1 MAYTIQDFYR
11 VASNK
16 DFARLFQF
24 RVKQFG
30 SINFSPD
37 QLTYIE
43 TASLPGRTINNVQVP
58 YMGLQFNLPGTV
70 SYPGS
75 TGYQVTFRCDESY
88 DIRAALEAESFS
100 TFDEATSS
108 GDYSLPKSDRVL
120 IMDLVDKNFKTVR
133 QYTLFGC
140 YVQALADTAYDVKD
154 SGAIASVNATLAYQ
168 FWRSGDVSTY
178 GQISTPYKRGI
189 KGWTANFPAPAA
201 PPLF

>member
-24 RVKQFG
+24 RVTKFG
-30 SINFSPD
+30 SIKFTND

-43 TASLPGRTINNVQVP
+43 TTSLPGRTINNIQVP
-58 YMGLQFNLPGTV
+58 YMGLNFNLPGTV

-88 DIRAALEAESFS
+88 DIRAALEAEMFS
-100 TFDEATSS
+100 TFDEKTSS
-108 GDYSLPKSDRVL
+108 GDYSLPKSDR
-120 IMDLVDKNFKTVR
+120 ILVMELFDKNFQVAR

-140 YVQALADTAYDVKD
+140 YIQALGDLQYDIKDNGALASVQAT
-154 SGAIASVNATLAYQ
+154 IAYQ
-168 FWRSGDVSTY
+168 FWRSGASGSQGSID
-178 GQISTPYKRGI
+178 
-189 KGWTANFPAPAA
+189 TAYSRWNVERPWSASLANPS
-201 PPLF
+201 